1 MVFSFY
7 YTDKIAL
14 MVQENNPIM
23 QQIKDIKPEK
33 EEDYVNAIINDDKII
48 PGKNGL
54 TINVEKSFSVMKSF
68 NAFNSYYL
76 IYDQK
81 KPKISLED
89 NKDKIITSGNLSNN
103 NMTIIVEYSED
114 LVKHLE
120 SNNIKSDVLIT
131 KDNYI
136 KVNKL
141 EMINDDFDNYNEI
154 EIMLNRSKMNNNLC
168 IVNKSNIDFC
178 KERNKYLIETELVL
192 TNDNV
197 FNVKNNIKNG
207 SIIIVKKDTNINN
220 LKIIIDQARFKGL
233 DLVYLSKLI
242 SEENK

>member
-23 QQIKDIKPEK
+23 QQIKDTKPEK

-114 LVKHLE
+114 LVKYLE
-120 SNNIKSDVLIT
+120 SNNKSIDDYDGVVLHQANKQIVKT
-131 KDNYI
+131 IAKRLN
-136 KVNKL
+136 VNQSTVS
-141 EMINDDFDNYNEI
+141 
-154 EIMLNRSKMNNNLC
+154 R
-168 IVNKSNIDFC
+168 
-178 KERNKYLIETELVL
+178 
-192 TNDNV
+192 
-197 FNVKNNIKNG
+197 NIKRG
-207 SIIIVKKDTNINN
+207 LTRIKKYTKYF
-220 LKIIIDQARFKGL
+220 KIR
-233 DLVYLSKLI
+233 
-242 SEENK
+242 

>member
-89 NKDKIITSGNLSNN
+89 NKDKIITSGNLSNK
-103 NMTIIVEYSED
+103 NMTIIIEYSED
-114 LVKHLE
+114 LLKYLE

-168 IVNKSNIDFC
+168 IVNKSNINFC
-178 KERNKYLIETELVL
+178 KKRNKYLIETELVL

-207 SIIIVKKDTNINN
+207 SIVIVKKDTNIDN